1 MTRKPASL
9 IALLPLLLAVPA
21 AAAGETAAP
30 GKTSSET
37 ATEPG
42 IAEQS
47 AAAKDP
53 FGEVTLDF
61 GDHSSSTLTTKAWD
75 AFGAK
80 SYKSASVYANKC
92 IELYREQAMAMQK
105 GLTSAPTEKEA
116 IAQNWALNDVGTC
129 YYILGQVHE
138 AQGRK
143 KEAIA
148 AYQTLVKELPL
159 AHCWDTKGWYWKPA
173 DPARERIKALEFET
187 LE

>member
-1 MTRKPASL
+1 MTRKPASIL
-9 IALLPLLLAVPA
+9 ALLPLLLAVPA
-21 AAAGETAAP
+21 AGAEETAAP
-30 GKTSSET
+30 EKPSTEKAT
-37 ATEPG
+37 AE
-42 IAEQS
+42 ES
-47 AAAKDP
+47 APAKDP

-80 SYKSASVYANKC
+80 SHKSATVYANKC
-92 IELYREQAMAMQK
+92 IELYREKALAMQK

-116 IAQNWALNDVGTC
+116 IARNWALNDVGTC

-143 KEAIA
+143 KEAIT